1 MTTFN
6 NETYPTKQ
14 AAPGFSVTWQFDP
27 GAETQPVHAFPNIMV
42 DDILPIELDKMT
54 QVNLDLHWTYGVG
67 NTVASSTNKDSLTA
81 QNLQTNVA
89 IDMFFDSDKTRATNS
104 SLANFEVMV
113 WFAMV
118 GAAAQPLGYAPDKS
132 VATKTL
138 NGTTL

>member
-1 MTTFN
+1 MTTYN

-14 AAPGFSVTWQFDP
+14 TAPGFYVTWQFDP
-27 GAETQPVHAFPNIMV
+27 GPSTQPVHAFPNIMV
-42 DDILPIELDKMT
+42 DDVLPIELDKMT

-67 NTVASSTNKDSLTA
+67 NTVASSTDKDSLTA

-89 IDMFFDSDKTRATNS
+89 IDMFFDSDKTNATKS
-104 SLANFEVMV
+104 TAAGFEVMI

-118 GAAAQPLGYAPDKS
+118 GAAAQPIGYSKDNP
-132 VATKTL
+132 VTTKTL

>member
-1 MTTFN
+1 
-6 NETYPTKQ
+6 
-14 AAPGFSVTWQFDP
+14 
-27 GAETQPVHAFPNIMV
+27 MV

-54 QVNLDLHWTYGVG
+54 QVNLDLQWTYGVG

-89 IDMFFDSDKTRATNS
+89 MDMFFDSDQTRATNS
-104 SLANFEVMV
+104 SLADFEVMV

-118 GAAAQPLGYAPDKS
+118 GASAQPLGYDPNTS
-132 VATKTL
+132 VAARTL